1 MKYLKSLSI
10 LLYMTKTGVQFK
22 MKKISKLLIVLILII
37 LTPTSYVQAND
48 IHKILL
54 INSYN
59 VESIWEYKIIKGIKE
74 EINEN
79 LNINIKMEYLD
90 TANSQNQNYLDE
102 YLELLNT
109 KYKDD
114 KFDMIVTVDDEAFN
128 MVRKELFNEKSIFYK
143 NTVVF
148 TGVNNSLNLTSAE
161 KKYITGFMDG
171 GSKVELIKFITTLQ
185 PEVKDISVIIDNTG
199 YSKNI
204 KNKLLENKYLL
215 DKNINLNFIQGKNKK
230 DILNQIKN
238 SSDLNEA
245 LLICGIFKNEDNGE
259 NVKPENLIEEIKQIK
274 DVPIYTSRDEYM
286 NKGTIGGYIDIPE
299 SCGRELGKMI
309 LKIYNEGGISKF
321 SPVDKIGANYIVDYK
336 QIYKYNINPLSIPKG
351 TIVINKKYYQLLLP
365 KSYRIGYLLAWFATI
380 LIIIYIITK
389 MSEYKRNEAKNKKL
403 YQMAK
408 EREQLKTDF
417 IANMSHELRTPL
429 NIITS
434 ASMLLEMKSQ
444 KEETVSSEYILDKLN
459 RINQSSNRLRR
470 LINNLIDISKFDS
483 GFFECKCK
491 NENIVYVVEDIVH
504 EVVDYAKEKNIEL
517 IFDTEEEEIISFI
530 DKEKIER
537 VILNLLSN
545 AIKFT
550 NENGKIEV
558 YMKSDDNF
566 IYITIKD
573 NGIGISKEKID
584 HIFQRFY
591 QVDNLLSRGSEGSGI
606 GLCIVD
612 EIIRMHGGKINI
624 ESEINKGTTFEI
636 VLNVSKSNF
645 IDKEEEKTDR
655 NIKDIVKVEMSD
667 I

>member
-1 MKYLKSLSI
+1 
-10 LLYMTKTGVQFK
+10 

-48 IHKILL
+48 IRKILL

-148 TGVNNSLNLTSAE
+148 TGVNDSLNLTSAE

-309 LKIYNEGGISKF
+309 LKIYNEGGISKV

-558 YMKSDDNF
+558 YMKSDNNF
-566 IYITIKD
+566 IYISIKD

>member
-1 MKYLKSLSI
+1 
-10 LLYMTKTGVQFK
+10 MTKTGVQFK

-102 YLELLNT
+102 HLELLNT

-483 GFFECKCK
+483 GFFECNCK

>member
-1 MKYLKSLSI
+1 
-10 LLYMTKTGVQFK
+10 

-48 IHKILL
+48 IRKILL

-143 NTVVF
+143 NTIVF

-274 DVPIYTSRDEYM
+274 DVPIYTSRDEYI

-309 LKIYNEGGISKF
+309 LKIYNEGGISKV
-321 SPVDKIGANYIVDYK
+321 SPIDKIGANYTVDYK
-336 QIYKYNINPLSIPKG
+336 QIYKYNINPLSLPEG
-351 TIVINKKYYQLLLP
+351 TIVINKKSYQLLLP

-389 MSEYKRNEAKNKKL
+389 MTEYKRNEAKNKKL

-444 KEETVSSEYILDKLN
+444 KEETVSSEYILDKLSH
-459 RINQSSNRLRR
+459 INQSSNRLRR

>member
-1 MKYLKSLSI
+1 
-10 LLYMTKTGVQFK
+10 

-48 IHKILL
+48 IRKILL

-309 LKIYNEGGISKF
+309 LKIYNEGGISKV

-459 RINQSSNRLRR
+459 HINQSSNRLRR

-483 GFFECKCK
+483 GFIECKCK

-558 YMKSDDNF
+558 YMKSDNNF
-566 IYITIKD
+566 IYISIKD

>member
-1 MKYLKSLSI
+1 
-10 LLYMTKTGVQFK
+10 

-48 IHKILL
+48 IRKILL

-143 NTVVF
+143 KTVVF

-274 DVPIYTSRDEYM
+274 DVPIYTSRDEYI

-309 LKIYNEGGISKF
+309 LKIYNEGGILKV
-321 SPVDKIGANYIVDYK
+321 SPIDKIGANYTVDYK
-336 QIYKYNINPLSIPKG
+336 QIYKYNINPLSLPEG
-351 TIVINKKYYQLLLP
+351 TIVINKKSYQLLLP

-389 MSEYKRNEAKNKKL
+389 MTEYKRNEAKNKKL

-434 ASMLLEMKSQ
+434 ASMLLEMKSN
-444 KEETVSSEYILDKLN
+444 KEETVSSEYILDKLSH
-459 RINQSSNRLRR
+459 INQSSNRLRR

-483 GFFECKCK
+483 GFFECNCK

>member
-1 MKYLKSLSI
+1 
-10 LLYMTKTGVQFK
+10 

-48 IHKILL
+48 IRKILL

-230 DILNQIKN
+230 DILNQVKN

-309 LKIYNEGGISKF
+309 LKIYNEGGISKV

-459 RINQSSNRLRR
+459 HINQSSNRLRR

-483 GFFECKCK
+483 GFIECNCK

>member
-1 MKYLKSLSI
+1 
-10 LLYMTKTGVQFK
+10 

-37 LTPTSYVQAND
+37 LTHTSYVQAND
-48 IHKILL
+48 IRKILL

-483 GFFECKCK
+483 GFIECKCK

-558 YMKSDDNF
+558 YMKSDNNF
-566 IYITIKD
+566 IYISIKD

>member
-1 MKYLKSLSI
+1 
-10 LLYMTKTGVQFK
+10 

-48 IHKILL
+48 IRKILL

-309 LKIYNEGGISKF
+309 LKIYNEGGISKV

-434 ASMLLEMKSQ
+434 ASMLLEMKSN

-483 GFFECKCK
+483 GFIECKCK

-558 YMKSDDNF
+558 YMKSDNNF
-566 IYITIKD
+566 IYISIKD

>member
-1 MKYLKSLSI
+1 
-10 LLYMTKTGVQFK
+10 

-48 IHKILL
+48 IRKILL

-143 NTVVF
+143 KTVVF

-274 DVPIYTSRDEYM
+274 DVPIYTSRDEYI

-309 LKIYNEGGISKF
+309 LKIYNEGGILKV
-321 SPVDKIGANYIVDYK
+321 SPIDKIRANYTVDYK
-336 QIYKYNINPLSIPKG
+336 QIYKYNINPLSLPEG
-351 TIVINKKYYQLLLP
+351 TIVINKKSYQLLLP

-389 MSEYKRNEAKNKKL
+389 MTEYKRNEAKNKKL

-444 KEETVSSEYILDKLN
+444 KEETVSSEYILDKLSH
-459 RINQSSNRLRR
+459 INQSSNRLRR

>member
-1 MKYLKSLSI
+1 
-10 LLYMTKTGVQFK
+10 

-48 IHKILL
+48 IRKILL

-309 LKIYNEGGISKF
+309 LKIYNEGGISKV

-336 QIYKYNINPLSIPKG
+336 QIYKYNINPLSLPEG
-351 TIVINKKYYQLLLP
+351 TIVINKKSYQLLLP

-389 MSEYKRNEAKNKKL
+389 MTEYKRNEAKNKKL

-434 ASMLLEMKSQ
+434 ASMLLEMKSN

-558 YMKSDDNF
+558 YMKSDNNF
-566 IYITIKD
+566 IYISIKD

>member
-1 MKYLKSLSI
+1 
-10 LLYMTKTGVQFK
+10 

-48 IHKILL
+48 IRKILL

-148 TGVNNSLNLTSAE
+148 TGVNDSLNLTSAE

-274 DVPIYTSRDEYM
+274 DVPIYTSRDEYV

-309 LKIYNEGGISKF
+309 LKIYNEGGILKV
-321 SPVDKIGANYIVDYK
+321 SPIDKIRANYTVDYK
-336 QIYKYNINPLSIPKG
+336 QIYKYNINPLSLPEG
-351 TIVINKKYYQLLLP
+351 TIVINKKSYQLLLP

-389 MSEYKRNEAKNKKL
+389 MTEYKRNEAKNKKL

-434 ASMLLEMKSQ
+434 ASMLLEMKSN
-444 KEETVSSEYILDKLN
+444 KEETVSSEYILDKLSH
-459 RINQSSNRLRR
+459 INQSSNRLRR

-558 YMKSDDNF
+558 YMKSDNNF
-566 IYITIKD
+566 IYISIKD

>member
-1 MKYLKSLSI
+1 
-10 LLYMTKTGVQFK
+10 

-48 IHKILL
+48 IRKILL

-274 DVPIYTSRDEYM
+274 DVPIYTSRDEYI

-309 LKIYNEGGISKF
+309 LKIYNEGGILKV
-321 SPVDKIGANYIVDYK
+321 SPIDKIGANYTVDYK
-336 QIYKYNINPLSIPKG
+336 QIYKYNINPLSLPEG
-351 TIVINKKYYQLLLP
+351 TIVINKKSYQLLLP

-389 MSEYKRNEAKNKKL
+389 MTEYKRNEAKNKKL

-434 ASMLLEMKSQ
+434 ASMLLEMKSN

>member
-1 MKYLKSLSI
+1 
-10 LLYMTKTGVQFK
+10 

-48 IHKILL
+48 IRKILL

-143 NTVVF
+143 KTVVF
-148 TGVNNSLNLTSAE
+148 TGVNNRLNLTSAE

-274 DVPIYTSRDEYM
+274 DVPIYTSRDEYI

-309 LKIYNEGGISKF
+309 LKIYNEGGILKV
-321 SPVDKIGANYIVDYK
+321 SPIDKIRANYTVDYK
-336 QIYKYNINPLSIPKG
+336 QIYKYNINPLSLPEG
-351 TIVINKKYYQLLLP
+351 TIVINKKSYQLLLP

-389 MSEYKRNEAKNKKL
+389 MTEYKRNEAKNKKL

-434 ASMLLEMKSQ
+434 ASMLLEMKSN
-444 KEETVSSEYILDKLN
+444 KEETVSSEYILDKLSH
-459 RINQSSNRLRR
+459 INQSSNRLRR

>member
-1 MKYLKSLSI
+1 
-10 LLYMTKTGVQFK
+10 

-48 IHKILL
+48 IRKILL

-148 TGVNNSLNLTSAE
+148 TGVNDSLNLTSAE

-309 LKIYNEGGISKF
+309 LKIYNEGGILKV

-434 ASMLLEMKSQ
+434 ASMLLEMKSN

-483 GFFECKCK
+483 GFIECKCK

-558 YMKSDDNF
+558 YMKSDNNF
-566 IYITIKD
+566 IYISIKD

>member
-1 MKYLKSLSI
+1 
-10 LLYMTKTGVQFK
+10 

-48 IHKILL
+48 IRKILL

-274 DVPIYTSRDEYM
+274 DVPIYTSRDEYI

-309 LKIYNEGGISKF
+309 LKIYNEGGISKV

-434 ASMLLEMKSQ
+434 ASMLLEMKSN

-483 GFFECKCK
+483 GFIECKCK

-558 YMKSDDNF
+558 YMKSDNNF
-566 IYITIKD
+566 IYISIKD

>member
-1 MKYLKSLSI
+1 
-10 LLYMTKTGVQFK
+10 

-48 IHKILL
+48 IRKILL

-309 LKIYNEGGISKF
+309 LKIYNEGGISKV

-459 RINQSSNRLRR
+459 HINQSSNRLRR

-483 GFFECKCK
+483 GFIECKCK

-558 YMKSDDNF
+558 YMKSDNNF

>member
-1 MKYLKSLSI
+1 
-10 LLYMTKTGVQFK
+10 

-48 IHKILL
+48 IRKILL

-143 NTVVF
+143 KTVVF

-274 DVPIYTSRDEYM
+274 DVPIYTSRDEYI

-309 LKIYNEGGISKF
+309 LKIYNEGGILKV
-321 SPVDKIGANYIVDYK
+321 SPIDKIGANYTVDYK
-336 QIYKYNINPLSIPKG
+336 QIYKYNINPLSLPEG
-351 TIVINKKYYQLLLP
+351 TIVINKKSYQLLLP

-389 MSEYKRNEAKNKKL
+389 MTEYKRNEAKNKKL

-444 KEETVSSEYILDKLN
+444 KEETVSSEYILDKLSH
-459 RINQSSNRLRR
+459 INQSSNRLRR

>member
-1 MKYLKSLSI
+1 
-10 LLYMTKTGVQFK
+10 

-48 IHKILL
+48 IRKILL

-309 LKIYNEGGISKF
+309 LKIYNEGGISKV

-434 ASMLLEMKSQ
+434 ASMLLEMKSN
-444 KEETVSSEYILDKLN
+444 KEETVSSEYILDKLSH
-459 RINQSSNRLRR
+459 INQSSNRLRR

-483 GFFECKCK
+483 GFFECNCK

>member
-1 MKYLKSLSI
+1 
-10 LLYMTKTGVQFK
+10 

-48 IHKILL
+48 IRKILL

-143 NTVVF
+143 KTVVF

-274 DVPIYTSRDEYM
+274 DVPIYTSRDEYI

-309 LKIYNEGGISKF
+309 LKIYNEGGILKV
-321 SPVDKIGANYIVDYK
+321 SPIDKIRANYTVDYK
-336 QIYKYNINPLSIPKG
+336 QIYKYNINPLSLPEG
-351 TIVINKKYYQLLLP
+351 TIVINKKSYQLLLP

-389 MSEYKRNEAKNKKL
+389 MTEYKRNEAKNKKL

-434 ASMLLEMKSQ
+434 ASMLLEMKSN
-444 KEETVSSEYILDKLN
+444 KEETVSSEYILDKLSH
-459 RINQSSNRLRR
+459 INQSSNRLRR

>member
-1 MKYLKSLSI
+1 
-10 LLYMTKTGVQFK
+10 

-48 IHKILL
+48 IRKILL

-148 TGVNNSLNLTSAE
+148 TGVNDSLNLTSAE

-274 DVPIYTSRDEYM
+274 DVPIYTSRDEYI

-309 LKIYNEGGISKF
+309 LKIYNEGGILKV
-321 SPVDKIGANYIVDYK
+321 SPIDKIGANYTVDYK
-336 QIYKYNINPLSIPKG
+336 QIYKYNINPLSLPEG
-351 TIVINKKYYQLLLP
+351 TIVINKKSYQLLLP

-389 MSEYKRNEAKNKKL
+389 MTEYKRNEAKNKKL

-434 ASMLLEMKSQ
+434 ASMLLEMKSN
-444 KEETVSSEYILDKLN
+444 KEETVSSEYILDKLSH
-459 RINQSSNRLRR
+459 INQSSNRLRR

>member
-1 MKYLKSLSI
+1 
-10 LLYMTKTGVQFK
+10 

-48 IHKILL
+48 IRKILL

-483 GFFECKCK
+483 GFIECKCK

-558 YMKSDDNF
+558 YMKSDNNF
-566 IYITIKD
+566 IYISIKD

>member
-1 MKYLKSLSI
+1 
-10 LLYMTKTGVQFK
+10 

-48 IHKILL
+48 IRKILL

-143 NTVVF
+143 KTVVF

-274 DVPIYTSRDEYM
+274 DVPIYTSRDEYI

-309 LKIYNEGGISKF
+309 LKIYNEGGISKV
-321 SPVDKIGANYIVDYK
+321 SPIDKIGANYTVDYK
-336 QIYKYNINPLSIPKG
+336 QIYKYNINPLSLPEG
-351 TIVINKKYYQLLLP
+351 TIVINKKSYQLLLP

-389 MSEYKRNEAKNKKL
+389 MTEYKRNEAKNKKL

-434 ASMLLEMKSQ
+434 ASMLLEMKSN
-444 KEETVSSEYILDKLN
+444 KEETVSSEYILDKLSH
-459 RINQSSNRLRR
+459 INQSSNRLRR

>member
-1 MKYLKSLSI
+1 
-10 LLYMTKTGVQFK
+10 

-48 IHKILL
+48 IRKILL

-143 NTVVF
+143 KTVVF

-309 LKIYNEGGISKF
+309 LKIYNEGGISKV
-321 SPVDKIGANYIVDYK
+321 SPVDKIRANYIVDYK

-483 GFFECKCK
+483 GFIECKCK

>member
-1 MKYLKSLSI
+1 
-10 LLYMTKTGVQFK
+10 

-48 IHKILL
+48 IRKILL

-143 NTVVF
+143 KTVVF

-274 DVPIYTSRDEYM
+274 DVPIYTSRDEYI

-309 LKIYNEGGISKF
+309 LKIYNEGGISKV

-483 GFFECKCK
+483 GFIECKCK

-558 YMKSDDNF
+558 YMKSDNNF
-566 IYITIKD
+566 IYISIKD

>member
-1 MKYLKSLSI
+1 
-10 LLYMTKTGVQFK
+10 
-22 MKKISKLLIVLILII
+22 MKKISNLLIVLILII

-48 IHKILL
+48 IRKILL

-143 NTVVF
+143 NTIVF

-274 DVPIYTSRDEYM
+274 DVPIYTSRDEYI

-309 LKIYNEGGISKF
+309 LKIYNEGGILKV
-321 SPVDKIGANYIVDYK
+321 SPIDKIRANYTVDYK
-336 QIYKYNINPLSIPKG
+336 QIYKYNINPLSLPEG
-351 TIVINKKYYQLLLP
+351 TIVINKKSYQLLLP

-389 MSEYKRNEAKNKKL
+389 MTEYKRNEAKNKKL

-434 ASMLLEMKSQ
+434 ASMLLEMKSN
-444 KEETVSSEYILDKLN
+444 KEETVSSEYILDKLSH
-459 RINQSSNRLRR
+459 INQSSNRLRR

>member
-1 MKYLKSLSI
+1 
-10 LLYMTKTGVQFK
+10 

-48 IHKILL
+48 IRKILL

-309 LKIYNEGGISKF
+309 LKIYNEGGILKV
-321 SPVDKIGANYIVDYK
+321 SPIDKIRANYTVDYK
-336 QIYKYNINPLSIPKG
+336 QIYKYNINPLSLPEG
-351 TIVINKKYYQLLLP
+351 TIVINKKSYQLLLP

-389 MSEYKRNEAKNKKL
+389 MTEYKRNEAKNKKL

-444 KEETVSSEYILDKLN
+444 KEETVSSEYILDKLSH
-459 RINQSSNRLRR
+459 INQSSNRLRR

>member
-1 MKYLKSLSI
+1 
-10 LLYMTKTGVQFK
+10 

-48 IHKILL
+48 IRKILL

-148 TGVNNSLNLTSAE
+148 TGVNDSLNLTSAE

-309 LKIYNEGGISKF
+309 LKIYNEGGISKV
-321 SPVDKIGANYIVDYK
+321 SPVDKIRANYIVDYK

-434 ASMLLEMKSQ
+434 ASMLLEMKSN
-444 KEETVSSEYILDKLN
+444 KEETVSSEYILDKLSH
-459 RINQSSNRLRR
+459 INQSSNRLRR

-483 GFFECKCK
+483 GFIECKCK

-558 YMKSDDNF
+558 YMKSDNNF
-566 IYITIKD
+566 IYISIKD

>member
-1 MKYLKSLSI
+1 
-10 LLYMTKTGVQFK
+10 MTKTGVQFK

-48 IHKILL
+48 IRKILL

-483 GFFECKCK
+483 GFFECNCK

>member
-1 MKYLKSLSI
+1 
-10 LLYMTKTGVQFK
+10 

-48 IHKILL
+48 IRKILL

-309 LKIYNEGGISKF
+309 LKIYNEGGILKV
-321 SPVDKIGANYIVDYK
+321 SPIDKIGANYTVDYK

-351 TIVINKKYYQLLLP
+351 TIVINKKSYQLLLP

-389 MSEYKRNEAKNKKL
+389 MTEYKRNEAKNKKL

-434 ASMLLEMKSQ
+434 ASMLLEMKSN

>member
-1 MKYLKSLSI
+1 
-10 LLYMTKTGVQFK
+10 

-48 IHKILL
+48 IRKILL

-148 TGVNNSLNLTSAE
+148 TGVNDSLNLTSAE

-309 LKIYNEGGISKF
+309 LKIYNEGGILKV
-321 SPVDKIGANYIVDYK
+321 SPIDKIRANYTVDYK
-336 QIYKYNINPLSIPKG
+336 QIYKYNINPLSLPEG
-351 TIVINKKYYQLLLP
+351 TIVINKKSYQLLLP

-389 MSEYKRNEAKNKKL
+389 MTEYKRNEAKNKKL

-434 ASMLLEMKSQ
+434 ASMLLEMKSN
-444 KEETVSSEYILDKLN
+444 KEETVSSEYILDKLSH
-459 RINQSSNRLRR
+459 INQSSNRLRR

-483 GFFECKCK
+483 GFIECKCK

>member
-1 MKYLKSLSI
+1 
-10 LLYMTKTGVQFK
+10 

-48 IHKILL
+48 IRKILL

-143 NTVVF
+143 KTVVF

-309 LKIYNEGGISKF
+309 LKIYNEGGILKV
-321 SPVDKIGANYIVDYK
+321 SPIDKIRANYTVDYK
-336 QIYKYNINPLSIPKG
+336 QIYKYNINPLSLPEG
-351 TIVINKKYYQLLLP
+351 TIVINKKSYQLLLP

-389 MSEYKRNEAKNKKL
+389 MTEYKRNEAKNKKL

-483 GFFECKCK
+483 GFIECKCK

-558 YMKSDDNF
+558 YMKSDNNF
-566 IYITIKD
+566 IYISIKD

>member
-1 MKYLKSLSI
+1 
-10 LLYMTKTGVQFK
+10 

-48 IHKILL
+48 IRKILL

-274 DVPIYTSRDEYM
+274 DVPIYTSRDEYI

-309 LKIYNEGGISKF
+309 LKIYNEGGISKV

-434 ASMLLEMKSQ
+434 ASMLLEMKSN
-444 KEETVSSEYILDKLN
+444 KEETVSSEYILDKLSH
-459 RINQSSNRLRR
+459 INQSSNRLRR

-483 GFFECKCK
+483 GFFECNCK

>member
-1 MKYLKSLSI
+1 
-10 LLYMTKTGVQFK
+10 

-48 IHKILL
+48 IRKILL

-143 NTVVF
+143 KTVVF

-230 DILNQIKN
+230 DILNQIQN

-245 LLICGIFKNEDNGE
+245 LLICGIFKDEDSGE

-274 DVPIYTSRDEYM
+274 DVPIYTSRDDYI

-309 LKIYNEGGISKF
+309 LKIYNEGGILKV
-321 SPVDKIGANYIVDYK
+321 SPIDKIGANYTVDYK
-336 QIYKYNINPLSIPKG
+336 QIYKYNINPLSLPEG
-351 TIVINKKYYQLLLP
+351 TIVINKKSYQLLLP

-389 MSEYKRNEAKNKKL
+389 MTEYKRNEAKNKKL

-434 ASMLLEMKSQ
+434 ASMLLEMKSN
-444 KEETVSSEYILDKLN
+444 KEETVSSEYILDKLSH
-459 RINQSSNRLRR
+459 INQSSNRLRR

>member
-1 MKYLKSLSI
+1 
-10 LLYMTKTGVQFK
+10 

-48 IHKILL
+48 IRKILL

-128 MVRKELFNEKSIFYK
+128 VVRKELFNEKSIFYK

-274 DVPIYTSRDEYM
+274 DVPIYTSRDEYI

-309 LKIYNEGGISKF
+309 LKIYNEGGISKV

-336 QIYKYNINPLSIPKG
+336 QIYKYNINPLSLPEG
-351 TIVINKKYYQLLLP
+351 TIVINKKSYQLLLP

-434 ASMLLEMKSQ
+434 ASMLLGMKSQ
-444 KEETVSSEYILDKLN
+444 KEETVSSEYILDKLSH
-459 RINQSSNRLRR
+459 INQSSNRLRR

-504 EVVDYAKEKNIEL
+504 EVVDYANEKNIEL

-645 IDKEEEKTDR
+645 IDKEEEKTDK

>member
-1 MKYLKSLSI
+1 
-10 LLYMTKTGVQFK
+10 

-48 IHKILL
+48 IRKILL

-148 TGVNNSLNLTSAE
+148 TGVNDSLNLTSAE

-309 LKIYNEGGISKF
+309 LKIYNEGGISKV

-444 KEETVSSEYILDKLN
+444 KEETVSSEYILDKLSH
-459 RINQSSNRLRR
+459 INQSSNRLRR

-558 YMKSDDNF
+558 YMKSDNNF
-566 IYITIKD
+566 IYISIKD

>member
-1 MKYLKSLSI
+1 
-10 LLYMTKTGVQFK
+10 MTKTGVQFK

-48 IHKILL
+48 IRKILL

-143 NTVVF
+143 KTVVF

-274 DVPIYTSRDEYM
+274 DVPIYTSRDEYI

-309 LKIYNEGGISKF
+309 LKIYNEGGILKV
-321 SPVDKIGANYIVDYK
+321 SPIDKIRANYTVDYK
-336 QIYKYNINPLSIPKG
+336 QIYKYNINPLSLPEG
-351 TIVINKKYYQLLLP
+351 TIVINKKSYQLLLP

-434 ASMLLEMKSQ
+434 ASMLLEMKSN
-444 KEETVSSEYILDKLN
+444 KEETVSSEYILDKLSH
-459 RINQSSNRLRR
+459 INQSSNRLRR

>member
-1 MKYLKSLSI
+1 
-10 LLYMTKTGVQFK
+10 

-48 IHKILL
+48 IRKILL

-143 NTVVF
+143 KTVVF

-274 DVPIYTSRDEYM
+274 DVPIYTSRDEYI

-309 LKIYNEGGISKF
+309 LKIYNEGGILKV
-321 SPVDKIGANYIVDYK
+321 SPIDKIRANYTVDYK
-336 QIYKYNINPLSIPKG
+336 QIYKYNINPLSLPEG
-351 TIVINKKYYQLLLP
+351 TIVINKKSYQLLLP

-389 MSEYKRNEAKNKKL
+389 MTEYKRNEAKNKKL

-434 ASMLLEMKSQ
+434 ASMLLEMKSN
-444 KEETVSSEYILDKLN
+444 KEETVSSEYILDKLSH
-459 RINQSSNRLRR
+459 INQSSNRLRR

-483 GFFECKCK
+483 GFFECNCK

>member
-1 MKYLKSLSI
+1 
-10 LLYMTKTGVQFK
+10 

-48 IHKILL
+48 IRKILL

-148 TGVNNSLNLTSAE
+148 TGVNDSLNLTSAE

-274 DVPIYTSRDEYM
+274 DVPIYTSRDDYI

-309 LKIYNEGGISKF
+309 LKIYNEGGILKV
-321 SPVDKIGANYIVDYK
+321 SPIDKIRANYTVDYK
-336 QIYKYNINPLSIPKG
+336 QIYKYNINPLSLPEG
-351 TIVINKKYYQLLLP
+351 TIVINKKSYQLLLP

-389 MSEYKRNEAKNKKL
+389 MTEYKRNEAKNKKL

-434 ASMLLEMKSQ
+434 ASMLLEMKSN
-444 KEETVSSEYILDKLN
+444 KEETVSSEYILDKLSH
-459 RINQSSNRLRR
+459 INQSSNRLRR

-558 YMKSDDNF
+558 YMKSDNNF
-566 IYITIKD
+566 IYISIKD

-645 IDKEEEKTDR
+645 IDKEEEKTDK

>member
-1 MKYLKSLSI
+1 
-10 LLYMTKTGVQFK
+10 

-48 IHKILL
+48 IRKILL

-143 NTVVF
+143 KTVVF

-274 DVPIYTSRDEYM
+274 DVPIYTSRDEYI

-309 LKIYNEGGISKF
+309 LKIYNEGGISKV
-321 SPVDKIGANYIVDYK
+321 SPIDKIGANYTVDYK
-336 QIYKYNINPLSIPKG
+336 QIYKYNINPLSLPEG
-351 TIVINKKYYQLLLP
+351 TIVINKKSYQLLLP

-389 MSEYKRNEAKNKKL
+389 MTEYKRNEAKNKKL

-434 ASMLLEMKSQ
+434 ASMLLEMKSN
-444 KEETVSSEYILDKLN
+444 KEETVSSEYILDKLSH
-459 RINQSSNRLRR
+459 INQSSNRLRR

-483 GFFECKCK
+483 GFIECKCK